1 MADDVGRER
10 EGGRE
15 KMTRRGN
22 VEDEEEI
29 QGVGGDGGVERL
41 VDGGSLTSWVKTGH
55 GVHYRDLARETKECY
70 QDQDQ
75 AGLTTKQDPAPY
87 FRLFP
92 FSLLT
97 M

>member
-29 QGVGGDGGVERL
+29 QGVGGGWW
-41 VDGGSLTSWVKTGH
+41 S
-55 GVHYRDLARETKECY
+55 
-70 QDQDQ
+70 
-75 AGLTTKQDPAPY
+75 
-87 FRLFP
+87 
-92 FSLLT
+92 
-97 M
+97 